1 MLVAEACPNCGKPV
15 LPGDTV
21 CWHCGYTLPK
31 RPKARPA
38 EAPREPASVR
48 ARARGD
54 TTAEEAADYDLRA
67 LAVYGA
73 LTLAIVLSLW
83 LVMRAL
89 GRQPILVRSAGPDF
103 NGQWMTVTD
112 AELRYTLSLPSD
124 WQWFDAA
131 YRGQTALLPDVIARQ
146 PYVDRAL
153 RPLGEAAG
161 DVEILAVAADTPNL
175 DDPQPVAFAV
185 VGRSAR
191 LATIDPQAA
200 LDLVGE
206 QELPVSETGID
217 THLAGQPQAR
227 FNVLDLPNA
236 YHCRHLFTAD
246 GAAAYLIA
254 ACAPQS
260 SYGTRR
266 HELDD
271 ILGSFQ
277 LLQN

>member
-1 MLVAEACPNCGKPV
+1 MAEACPNCGKPV

-21 CWHCGYTLPK
+21 CWHCGYALPR
-31 RPKARPA
+31 RPKTRPA
-38 EAPREPASVR
+38 EAPREATSAR
-48 ARARGD
+48 ARARGEVAPGA
-54 TTAEEAADYDLRA
+54 TTDYDLRA
-67 LAVYGA
+67 LAIYGA
-73 LTLAIVLSLW
+73 LTLAIILSLW

-112 AELRYTLSLPSD
+112 AELRYTLTLPAN

-146 PYVDRAL
+146 PYAGRAL
-153 RPLGEAAG
+153 QPLGEAVG
-161 DVEILAVAADTPNL
+161 DVEILALAVDTPNL
-175 DDPQPVAFAV
+175 DDPQPAAFAV

-191 LATIDPQAA
+191 LAALDPQGA
-200 LDLVGE
+200 LDLLGE
-206 QELPVSETGID
+206 QTLPVSETDVD

-236 YHCRHLFTAD
+236 YHCRHLFTSD
-246 GAAAYLIA
+246 GATAYLVA

-260 SYGTRR
+260 RYGTQR

-271 ILGSFQ
+271 ILRSFQ